1 MELLFSD
8 LPEELSP
15 RLKWQ
20 EKKGI
25 KTMRRA
31 DGKYVAYKT
40 ETRFNNSD
48 ETEVDAVIGLAKKLK
63 LRLWNEK

>member
-40 ETRFNNSD
+40 ETSFNNSD

>member
-48 ETEVDAVIGLAKKLK
+48 DTEVDAVIGLAKKLK

>member
-15 RLKWQ
+15 RLRWQ

-40 ETRFNNSD
+40 ETRFNNPD

-63 LRLWNEK
+63 LKLWNE